1 MSDNVKASVSVGI
14 LFNLLAMFCFAIMDT
29 SAKLLVTA
37 AVPALQVAF
46 LRYFVHF
53 IWALIL
59 YLPKNGVAVFKS
71 NAPKMQTI
79 RGLCLLAGTVFNF
92 IALQYLPLTVTIAIF
107 FASPFVVC
115 LLSIP
120 ILGEKVGIKRFT
132 AVLVGFM
139 GVLIIVSPWD
149 EQFDMHVLLSLCA
162 LMGASGYFVMT
173 RKIAGVDKNAV
184 SQTYT
189 SGLAMMA
196 LAPFVITHWT
206 WDLSPGGWV
215 LALLLGSLGMLGHS
229 VLTYAHR
236 FAEASVLAPT
246 VYSQII
252 YITILSWWIFDST
265 PSGNTVVGTIIIV
278 ASGIYIWWRETR
290 LNAEI
295 PAANT
300 L

>member
-1 MSDNVKASVSVGI
+1 
-14 LFNLLAMFCFAIMDT
+14 MDT

-53 IWALIL
+53 MWVMVL
-59 YLPKNGVAVFKS
+59 YLPKHGLSVFKS
-71 NAPKMQTI
+71 NTPKLQSV

-107 FASPFVVC
+107 FAAPFVVC

-120 ILGEKVGIKRFT
+120 ILGEKVGFKRFT
-132 AVLVGFM
+132 AVLVGFI
-139 GVLIIVSPWD
+139 GVLIIVSPWN
-149 EQFDMHVLLSLCA
+149 EKFDPHMLLSLCA

-173 RKIAGVDKNAV
+173 RKIAGIDNNAV
-184 SQTYT
+184 SQAFT
-189 SGLAMMA
+189 SGLSTLA
-196 LAPFVITHWT
+196 LAPFVITFWT
-206 WDLSPGGWV
+206 WDLSLNGWI

-252 YITILSWWIFDST
+252 YITILSWWIFDSI

-290 LNAEI
+290 LNAQI
-295 PAANT
+295 PTASS